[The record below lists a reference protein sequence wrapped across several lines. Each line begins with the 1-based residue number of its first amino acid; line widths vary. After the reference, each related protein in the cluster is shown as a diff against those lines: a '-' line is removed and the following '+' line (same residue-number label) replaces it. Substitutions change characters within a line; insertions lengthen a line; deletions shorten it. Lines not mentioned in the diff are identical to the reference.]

1 MKHNET
7 QRITVSAD
15 IGLFLYLQEKVC
27 ERKTKTEAYCNL
39 LKKASENFV
48 SPILKNRSQQ
58 LGAHQCHVTITDLSV
73 EWHWHRSTVR
83 SFLEK
88 LEEYG
93 QIEIV
98 RLPKSFIITMPVGAN
113 DTDKIIGTHD
123 FGFTSK
129 LHEVLSDWITGGMSI
144 PVAGEK
150 CIQLLKTEM
159 ACFSEAYKKEHPD
172 DTDGLKQALKSHFQS
187 AKQQL
192 LEQMAVATFKK
203 VISKHYADKGNEAM
217 TLFYDND
224 LGCDSEALLE
234 ASLILA
240 ELLICGMSPSLAH
253 ETPQTKAQFEDLLE
267 SYKALLAQ
275 SIGHDSHF

>member
-58 LGAHQCHVTITDLSV
+58 LDTYQCHVTITDLSV

-88 LEEYG
+88 LDEYG

-98 RLPKSFIITMPVGAN
+98 RLPKSFIITMPVWTNNADN
-113 DTDKIIGTHD
+113 PVGTQD
-123 FGFTSK
+123 FGFSSK
-129 LHEVLSDWITGGMSI
+129 LHEVLSDWIADGVSI
-144 PVAGEK
+144 PVTGEK

-159 ACFSEAYKKEHPD
+159 ACFSEAYKKEHPN
-172 DTDGLKQALKSHFQS
+172 DTDGLKQALKSHFKS

-192 LEQMAVATFKK
+192 LEHMAVATFKK
-203 VISKHYADKGNEAM
+203 VIRKHYAVKGNEAM

-234 ASLILA
+234 ASQILA
-240 ELLICGMSPSLAH
+240 ELLVCGISPSLTH
-253 ETPQTKAQFEDLLE
+253 ETPQTKAQFENLLE

-275 SIGHDSHF
+275 SIGHADHL